1 MKTDIARRDFVI
13 AMAAIPAA
21 LGSLDSVMAAEA
33 AASPTPATPAARQ
46 APAIVRPGQFDYVM
60 AGAGHNSLACA
71 AYLARAGYRVAV
83 LEAQPL
89 IGGGVQTAELILPG
103 FKTDVCSSAHVGILR
118 NPMLARNELKL
129 GDYGYELI
137 RPEVVVHVPFADGSS
152 ITVYEND
159 VQRTAE
165 TIARFSAEDAQAFK
179 RLYAMRAKLSGMT
192 PAQRTQT
199 REGIYFQR
207 ISMLSGF
214 DACRQ
219 VWKSTQMQAA
229 SLSAG
234 KFTGAP
240 GSDLGTGDEA
250 FTLLNMLAGRPM
262 PRGGSGLLAQALARV
277 IEANHGVILTN
288 KPVTRLLFKGDR
300 CIGVE
305 CADQSSYLAEKAVVS
320 TLHPKQLVE
329 MAPRDL
335 WAQNFLDDVDVMQP
349 EAAMFAFYFAL
360 SEMPKY
366 RGSVGDVLSPEA
378 AIMARPESIF
388 TLDADQARGEVTLDD
403 LPLQVVHPGVYDTS
417 RAPEGQCDLKIEGM
431 MPYALREGAPHW
443 DVIKSEVAA
452 RVLSRYLAHTTNL
465 TSEKVIGTYLASPL
479 DIERKNPAMWRGG
492 VHHLDR
498 RWGVSVPYRLSIA
511 GLYQTG
517 ASTEGGGGVSGQP
530 GRAAASLILQDQ
542 GRTLEQV
549 VGT

>member
-1 MKTDIARRDFVI
+1 MKSHIARRDFMI
-13 AMAAIPAA
+13 ALTAVPTA

-33 AASPTPATPAARQ
+33 TASPEPVTQ
-46 APAIVRPGQFDYVM
+46 AKPSSPAIVRPGQFDFVM

-137 RPEVVVHVPFADGSS
+137 RPDVVVHVPFADGAS

-159 VQRTAE
+159 VRRTAE
-165 TIARFSAEDAQAFK
+165 TIARFSMEDAETFK
-179 RLYAMRAKLSGMT
+179 RLYAMRTRLSGV
-192 PAQRTQT
+192 PLVQRTQT
-199 REGIYFQR
+199 REGTYFQR
-207 ISMLSGF
+207 ISMLTGF

-219 VWKSTQMQAA
+219 VWKSPHMQAA

-240 GSDLGTGDEA
+240 GSEIGTGDEA
-250 FTLLNMLAGRPM
+250 FTLLNMLGGRPM
-262 PRGGSGLLAQALARV
+262 PRGGSGMLATALARV
-277 IEANHGVILTN
+277 VEANHGVILTG
-288 KPVTRLLFKGDR
+288 KSVSRLLIEGSR
-300 CIGVE
+300 CVGVE
-305 CADQSSYLAEKAVVS
+305 CADGSRIRAETAVVS
-320 TLHPKQLVE
+320 TLHPKQLVD
-329 MAPRDL
+329 MAPRNL
-335 WAQNFLDDVDVMQP
+335 WAQTFLDDIDVMQP

-360 SEMPKY
+360 SELPTY
-366 RGSVGDVLSPEA
+366 RGSSGDVQSAEA
-378 AIMARPESIF
+378 AIMELPDSIF
-388 TLDADQARGEVTLDD
+388 ALGSDQARGELTLGD
-403 LPLQVVHPGVYDTS
+403 LPLQVVHPGVYDKS
-417 RAPEGQCDLKIEGM
+417 RAPMGMCDVKIEGM
-431 MPYALREGAPHW
+431 MPYALREGPQHW
-443 DVIKSEVAA
+443 DAIKDDVAA
-452 RVLSRYLAHTTNL
+452 RVLSRYLAHTINL
-465 TSEKVIGTYLASPL
+465 TVEKVVGKYLASPL

-498 RWGVSVPYRLSIA
+498 RWGVSVPYRLSIP